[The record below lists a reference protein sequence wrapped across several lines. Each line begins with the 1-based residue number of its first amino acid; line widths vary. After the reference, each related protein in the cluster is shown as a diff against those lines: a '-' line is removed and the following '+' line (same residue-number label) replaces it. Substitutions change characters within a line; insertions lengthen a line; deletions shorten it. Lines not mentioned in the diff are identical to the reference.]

1 MSAQEISKVRIA
13 ILKGLNDSSKNL
25 LNMKIK
31 NDRSMAISRN
41 DQVLV
46 VPARTLYR

>member
-25 LNMKIK
+25 LNTKVQ
-31 NDRSMAISRN
+31 NNRSIAISRN
-41 DQVLV
+41 DQVV
-46 VPARTLYR
+46 VIPAKNLYR